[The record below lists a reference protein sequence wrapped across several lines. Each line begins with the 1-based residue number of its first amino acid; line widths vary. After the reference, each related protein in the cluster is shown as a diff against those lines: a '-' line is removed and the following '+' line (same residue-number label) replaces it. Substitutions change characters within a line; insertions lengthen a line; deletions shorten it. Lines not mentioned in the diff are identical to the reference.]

1 MFVKEEQPLNAPSL
15 IVVNPSGKVMFVKE
29 EQSQNA
35 QSLIVINPSG
45 KVMFVKEGQ
54 LRNAD
59 SPILC
64 QSLWQGNVCQK
75 RTITKCSI
83 SNRC

>member
-35 QSLIVINPSG
+35 QSPIVINPSG
-45 KVMFVKEGQ
+45 KVMFVKEGNCEMLI
-54 LRNAD
+54 LR
-59 SPILC
+59 
-64 QSLWQGNVCQK
+64 SL
-75 RTITKCSI
+75 SI
-83 SNRC
+83 SLAR